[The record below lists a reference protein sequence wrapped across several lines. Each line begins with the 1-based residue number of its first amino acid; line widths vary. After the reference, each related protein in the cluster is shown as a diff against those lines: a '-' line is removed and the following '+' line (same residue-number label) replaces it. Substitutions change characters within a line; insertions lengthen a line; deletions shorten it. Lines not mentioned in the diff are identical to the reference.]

1 MQRNHTT
8 MKYLISLTFL
18 IVSSFCFSQSNGMI
32 VGKVLDGEFDN
43 NPLIFADVSIKE
55 TGIKLATDQT
65 GLFVVENLEDGD
77 YTLVCSFIGYET
89 KELQVKVVSGISEDI
104 NISLIASAISIG
116 DLTSIASNSDKV
128 SKSSITQ

>member
-1 MQRNHTT
+1 MHRNQTT

-18 IVSSFCFSQSNGMI
+18 IVSTFCFSQSNGMI